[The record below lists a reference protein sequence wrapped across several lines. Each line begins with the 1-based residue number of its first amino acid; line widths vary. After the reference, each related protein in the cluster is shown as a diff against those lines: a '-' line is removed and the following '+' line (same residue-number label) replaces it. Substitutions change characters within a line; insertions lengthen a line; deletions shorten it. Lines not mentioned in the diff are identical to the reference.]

1 MFLKRALI
9 TFTMGPLALYLI
21 YLGGWFYFLPITA
34 VLLLAAHEYVHM
46 MQRLNWQISS
56 WVVMTAVLALLIVS
70 QWAPFPYLAPALV
83 ISLLLALYF
92 ALRSYEK
99 KPEKT
104 ALIEWMVM
112 VGGIIL
118 VGWLGGHFFLVRRV
132 EHMAWQWTMLAMIAT
147 WIADSGAYLVGKF
160 LAGSLIGKHK
170 LSPHLSPNKTI
181 EGYIGGIVL
190 GTVITIALGNYFGL
204 PLVGALILGLF
215 ASAVSPLGDLGIS
228 LIKREAGVKDSG
240 VLFPGHGGALD
251 RIDSL
256 VWSVTIAYYLANLVS

>member
-9 TFTMGPLALYLI
+9 TFTLGPLALYLI

-46 MQRLNWQISS
+46 MQRLNWQIPA
-56 WVVMTAVLALLIVS
+56 WVVMTAVLALLIIS
-70 QWAPFPYLAPALV
+70 QWAPPTYLAPALV

-99 KPEKT
+99 KPET
-104 ALIEWMVM
+104 AALIEWMVM
-112 VGGIIL
+112 VSGIIL
-118 VGWLGGHFFLVRRV
+118 VGWLGGHFLLVRRV

-190 GTVITIALGNYFGL
+190 GTIITIALGNYFGL
-204 PLVGALILGLF
+204 PLVRALILGLF

-251 RIDSL
+251 RVDSL

>member
-1 MFLKRALI
+1 
-9 TFTMGPLALYLI
+9 
-21 YLGGWFYFLPITA
+21 
-34 VLLLAAHEYVHM
+34 
-46 MQRLNWQISS
+46 
-56 WVVMTAVLALLIVS
+56 
-70 QWAPFPYLAPALV
+70 
-83 ISLLLALYF
+83 
-92 ALRSYEK
+92 
-99 KPEKT
+99 
-104 ALIEWMVM
+104 MVM